1 MTSDWTTAEVHC
13 HICPVP
19 PRSMAAPNMRITEN
33 REMPHVFL
41 SKVKPFFITYTNLDA
56 IATKTH
62 GGEMLQ
68 MPLVT
73 QEVVEWVAC
82 V

>member
-1 MTSDWTTAEVHC
+1 
-13 HICPVP
+13 
-19 PRSMAAPNMRITEN
+19 
-33 REMPHVFL
+33 MPHVFL

-62 GGEMLQ
+62 GGGGMLQ